1 MLAILVEPLLI
12 LITLLRKGLLLC
24 WCHVLGQIST
34 FRNTWT
40 VIQDVTFQ
48 FILLLPGSNNL
59 YITLVHFGFVLAK
72 AQNTLARVTNHIK
85 VWCHWDISLV

>member
-24 WCHVLGQIST
+24 RGNVLGQIT
-34 FRNTWT
+34 AFRNTWT
-40 VIQDVTFQ
+40 VIQNVAFQ

-59 YITLVHFGFVLAK
+59 YITLVHLRFVFAK
-72 AQNTLARVTNHIK
+72 AQDTLARVTNHLK
-85 VWCHWDISLV
+85 VRRHWDLYLV